1 MADSTRQITVRAAS
15 DADLPSI
22 SDLCERELH
31 LDRAAAGYP
40 ALLMRRPRSVVVA
53 TCDGTLL
60 GAAFGSLTRPSEPDG
75 VIDLIAVDRSARR
88 AGIARRLVAYLE
100 ADFLDRGCGAITVQG
115 NSPCYLWPGVDLRYT
130 PAIGFFEALGFSRR
144 HCFVN
149 MDVDLFEAPLD
160 TAEDEKRL
168 GDSGIRV
175 QRARPG
181 DRAAL
186 QAWVRTGAADMEE
199 AWADEIEVILDNP
212 EAGLLVAT
220 HGEEAVGFVA
230 YGLNQ
235 LHIVGPLAVD
245 PAHRRA
251 GLGTVLMKRC
261 LAEQRDR
268 LGLRTAEI
276 GWAGPVGLFSKTLTA
291 RINRAFWQYTKPLA
305 RNE

>member
-15 DADLPSI
+15 DADLPQI
-22 SDLCERELH
+22 SALCERELH
-31 LDRAAAGYP
+31 LDRTAAGYP

-53 TCDGTLL
+53 TCGEALL
-60 GAAFGSLTRPSEPDG
+60 GAAFGSVTRSPVPDG
-75 VIDLIAVDRSARR
+75 VIDLLAVDGSARR
-88 AGIARRLVAYLE
+88 AGIARRLVAHLE
-100 ADFLDRGCGAITVQG
+100 AEFLGRGCAAITVQG

-168 GDSGIRV
+168 ADSGIRV
-175 QRARPG
+175 QRARPE
-181 DRAAL
+181 DKAAL
-186 QAWVRTGAADMEE
+186 QAWVGSGVGGAEE
-199 AWADEIEVILDNP
+199 AWVEEIEVTLDNP
-212 EAGLLVAT
+212 EAGCLVAT
-220 HGEEAVGFVA
+220 HREEVIGFVA

-291 RINRAFWQYTKPLA
+291 TINRAFWQYTRPLA
-305 RNE
+305 ATP